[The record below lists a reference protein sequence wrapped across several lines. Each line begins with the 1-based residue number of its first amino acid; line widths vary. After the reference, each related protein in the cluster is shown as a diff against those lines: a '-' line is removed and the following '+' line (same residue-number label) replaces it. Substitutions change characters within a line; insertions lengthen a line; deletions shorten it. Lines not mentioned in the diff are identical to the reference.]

1 MKMKKHLAIGLVLLF
16 LSGLSGAA
24 DPVAAAEDPPGSEK
38 KLVHVYFADPDQPYL
53 TAEDRVVPVSGDP
66 VDLGRQIMTAL
77 LQGPHSRLLR
87 TIPSGTRLNALFV
100 TGDGTGY
107 VDLSE
112 AVTEQHP
119 GGCRSEML
127 TIYSI
132 VNSLVLNVEQI
143 KTVKILIG
151 GAEAWTLAGHVD
163 IRFPF
168 KAEMLL
174 IR

>member
-1 MKMKKHLAIGLVLLF
+1 MKIKKHLAICLALLA
-16 LSGLSGAA
+16 LSGLAGAA
-24 DPVAAAEDPPGSEK
+24 DTVAADEDPPASEK
-38 KLVHVYFADPDQPYL
+38 KLVHLYFAEPGQPYL
-53 TAEDRVVPVSGDP
+53 TAEDRVVPLSGDP
-66 VDLGRQIMTAL
+66 VDLGKQIMTAL
-77 LQGPHSRLLR
+77 LQGPRSRLVR

-100 TGDGTGY
+100 TGSGTGY

-112 AVTEQHP
+112 VITEQHP

-151 GAEAWTLAGHVD
+151 GAETWTLAGHVD